1 MVAERLHERNV
12 KDAIKIEFYEIVM
25 KRKLLPSLLLFVY
38 FFSPTQLS
46 AGNATELEVFVSIPP
61 QKWLCE
67 QLGADF
73 LQVGI
78 LVGKGQEPHG
88 FETTPRQIQSLAGS
102 TLFFTVGMEFER
114 EIVRRLQTGSPNLR
128 IVDSSKTIQKI
139 SMAGAGHGHK
149 TELDPHVWLSPIN
162 LKSMAAVMVSALVE
176 EDPEHAK
183 VYEKNL
189 HNLNN
194 QLDKLDHSITA
205 KLAPFSGASFF
216 VFHPAFGYFAHDYQM
231 HQIAVETG
239 GKSPTPRQLFGLIKQ
254 AKNENVQVIFV
265 QPQFDPRSAE
275 SVAEAIGGR
284 VVPLDSLAEDVFA
297 NLAMMATKIE
307 QALMAQ
313 ENR

>member
-1 MVAERLHERNV
+1 
-12 KDAIKIEFYEIVM
+12 M
-25 KRKLLPSLLLFVY
+25 KGKVLSIFLLFLC
-38 FFSPTQLS
+38 FFCPLQLA
-46 AGNATELEVFVSIPP
+46 AGNGTELDVFVSIPP

-67 QLGADF
+67 QLGED
-73 LQVGI
+73 LLKVRI

-88 FETTPRQIQSLAGS
+88 FEPTPRQIQLLAGS

-114 EIVRRLQTGSPNLR
+114 EIVRRLQTGSPDLR
-128 IVDSSKTIQKI
+128 IVDSSKSIQKI

-149 TELDPHVWLSPIN
+149 TGLDPHVWLFPIN

-194 QLDKLDHSITA
+194 QLDKLDHSIAA
-205 KLAPFSGASFF
+205 KLAPYSGASFF
-216 VFHPAFGYFAHDYQM
+216 VFHPAFGYFAHGYQM
-231 HQIAVETG
+231 HQVAVETS
-239 GKSPTPRQLFGLIKQ
+239 GKSPTPRQLFRLIRK
-254 AKNENVQVIFV
+254 AKAENVQVIFV

-275 SVAEAIGGR
+275 SVANAIGGR
-284 VVPLDSLAEDVFA
+284 VIALDSLAEDVA
-297 NLAMMATKIE
+297 GNLEIMATKIE
-307 QALMAQ
+307 QALKVK